1 MFPTGAATAVG
12 PFSTPM
18 FDSGKE
24 ACLREAGATGVAW
37 RLFWRRNRKE
47 KMKPAMR
54 TPAISIPM
62 AIPATGPPASPLLPI
77 FAETTDVAAGAL
89 AGIEMDVDI
98 PSKFEEA
105 AGEAAVCVGDVGVT
119 FEICI
124 TPGVV
129 DDKAAELER
138 LATGPVH
145 VFGKVIYA
153 GHADEDRVALLVGGA
168 GGGGSAGKFHKHV
181 RTQST
186 TVLLT

>member
-1 MFPTGAATAVG
+1 MPFGRQDGGLNPHPSDENQFQPT
-12 PFSTPM
+12 
-18 FDSGKE
+18 
-24 ACLREAGATGVAW
+24 
-37 RLFWRRNRKE
+37 NQ
-47 KMKPAMR
+47 
-54 TPAISIPM
+54 
-62 AIPATGPPASPLLPI
+62 
-77 FAETTDVAAGAL
+77 
-89 AGIEMDVDI
+89 
-98 PSKFEEA
+98 
-105 AGEAAVCVGDVGVT
+105 GDVGVT